1 MQRRRVPATV
11 GAVDA
16 PAEPAGSAAG
26 GREAP
31 PGAIYL
37 LFLLSG
43 LAALVYQVMW
53 TRSFGLVF
61 GSTTR
66 AAAAVLAA
74 FFTGLALGSW
84 LGGRLAAGRTASL
97 RRYGIAEL
105 AIAGGAL
112 LVAAWLALFRAAYPA
127 LYASPVGSGAGLVV
141 CQLLLAFVAL
151 APPCVAMGT
160 TLPLITR
167 ALVTSPAHFGRRVAG
182 AYALNTLGATS
193 GAVLAGFVLPA
204 HVGVL
209 RSVWAAAAVNVAV
222 GAASLLL
229 ARRGLAEP
237 AVSPPAADPARVA
250 TATGRTDPA
259 LRVVAAISG
268 FGTLAL
274 EVLYTRLLGVR
285 SDGSIFAF
293 ALVLASFLVFLAVAS
308 LLVSVTVDAV
318 ARPWRLLAVTQALAA
333 GAILLSPGL
342 LALHPP
348 PRMSSALVPYLLQQ
362 LSAAA
367 LLLAPTLLLVGV
379 ALPVAWK
386 IATRAAAEAG
396 QRVGGLTAWNTLAG
410 VAGSLTAGF
419 VLLPGVGAGR
429 GVALVAVLYAALAAL
444 AAFRGFGRRGAAL
457 ACAILAAGLAAL
469 GARQPWTVSSVEV
482 GEDARLVR
490 AIEGESALVAVIE
503 ASNGTRSLWLNNNY
517 LLGSDGPT
525 ATALQRAQGGLP
537 LLLHGDPR
545 RVAFIGVATGGSVSA
560 IRSFPVQRAL
570 ALELVP
576 GVLEAAADLEDA
588 HRGVLRD
595 PRVELRVADGR
606 NHLWA
611 TRERFDAIVG
621 DLFVP
626 YQPGTGYLYT
636 AEHFRNV
643 RARLAPGGLFAQW
656 LPGYQMSEAELR
668 IVTATFLDVFPDA
681 SLWLYGAVRRRPLVA
696 LVGMAEGSGPPA
708 PAARQRAEGSA
719 EFPFLSFVCGAGPL
733 GAWAG
738 DAPRNSDEQPR
749 LELRAA
755 LDRFGAGRNAREL
768 RRVLALLERG
778 A

>member
-1 MQRRRVPATV
+1 VE
-11 GAVDA
+11 A
-16 PAEPAGSAAG
+16 PAEPAGRAAG
-26 GREAP
+26 GRQAP
-31 PGAIYL
+31 PAAIYL

-97 RRYGIAEL
+97 RRYGLAEL
-105 AIAGGAL
+105 AIAGGAV

-127 LYASPVGSGAGLVV
+127 LYASPLGSGAGLVL

-167 ALVTSPAHFGRRVAG
+167 ALVTSPAHFGRRVAS
-182 AYALNTLGATS
+182 AYALNTLGATT

-222 GAASLLL
+222 GVASLLL
-229 ARRGLAEP
+229 ARRGLPEESASPSAAEAARGAAWAEP
-237 AVSPPAADPARVA
+237 V
-250 TATGRTDPA
+250 DPA
-259 LRVVAAISG
+259 LRVVAALSG

-274 EVLYTRLLGVR
+274 EVLYTRLLQVR

-293 ALVLASFLVFLAVAS
+293 ALVLASFLVFLAAAS
-308 LLVSVTVDAV
+308 LLVSATVDAV

-333 GAILLSPGL
+333 GAILLSPSL
-342 LALHPP
+342 LAAYQPP
-348 PRMSSALVPYLLQQ
+348 PIASELGPYLVRQ
-362 LSAAA
+362 LSVATV
-367 LLLAPTLLLVGV
+367 LLGPTLLLVGM

-386 IATRAAAEAG
+386 IATRAAAESG
-396 QRVGGLTAWNTLAG
+396 RRVGGLTAWNTLAG

-419 VLLPGVGAGR
+419 VLLPAVGAGR
-429 GVALVAVLYAALAAL
+429 GVALVAALYAALAAL
-444 AAFRGFGRRGAAL
+444 AAFHGFGRRGALVACAL
-457 ACAILAAGLAAL
+457 AAAGLAAL
-469 GARQPWTVSSVEV
+469 ATRAPWAVSTVHVA
-482 GEDARLVR
+482 EDARLVR

-503 ASNGTRSLWLNNNY
+503 ASNGTRGLWLNNNY

-525 ATALQRAQGGLP
+525 AMAIQRAQGALP
-537 LLLHGDPR
+537 MLLHGDPR

-560 IRSFPVQRAL
+560 IQSFPVERVL
-570 ALELVP
+570 ALEVVP
-576 GVLEAAADLEDA
+576 GVVEAAADLEDA

-595 PRVELRVADGR
+595 PRVEVRIADGR
-606 NHLWA
+606 NHLFA

-626 YQPGTGYLYT
+626 YQPGSGYLYT
-636 AEHFRNV
+636 AEHFRSV
-643 RARLAPGGLFAQW
+643 KARLAPGGVFAQW

-681 SLWLYGAVRRRPLVA
+681 SLWIYRAQRRRPALA
-696 LVGMAEGSGPPA
+696 LVGTAEGSGPPGLT
-708 PAARQRAEGSA
+708 ARRAVEGSA
-719 EFPFLSFVCGAGPL
+719 AFPFLSLLCGAGSL
-733 GAWAG
+733 RAWAG
-738 DAPRNSDEQPR
+738 DAPRNSDEHPR

-755 LDRFGAGRNAREL
+755 LDRFRLAGRIRDLE
-768 RRVLALLERG
+768 RVLAVLKSG
-778 A
+778 S

>member
-1 MQRRRVPATV
+1 MQPWKVPATV
-11 GAVDA
+11 RAVDA

-26 GREAP
+26 GREVP

-43 LAALVYQVMW
+43 VAALVYQVMW

-66 AAAAVLAA
+66 AASAVLAA

-84 LGGRLAAGRTASL
+84 LGGRLAAGRATAL
-97 RRYGIAEL
+97 RRYAVAEF

-112 LVAAWLALFRAAYPA
+112 LVAVWLALFRTAYPA
-127 LYASPVGSGAGLVV
+127 LYASPLGSGAGLVL

-167 ALVTSPAHFGRRVAG
+167 ALVTTPAHFGRRVAS
-182 AYALNTLGATS
+182 AYALNTLGATA

-229 ARRGLAEP
+229 ARRSLAES
-237 AVSPPAADPARVA
+237 AVSPPSAGTDRASA
-250 TATGRTDPA
+250 ATGREDPA
-259 LRVVAAISG
+259 LRVVAAVSG

-274 EVLYTRLLGVR
+274 EVLYTRLLLVR

-293 ALVLASFLVFLAVAS
+293 ALVLASFLVFLAAAS
-308 LLVSVTVDAV
+308 FLVSATVDAV

-333 GAILLSPGL
+333 GAILLSPSL
-342 LALHPP
+342 LAAYQPP
-348 PRMSSALVPYLLQQ
+348 PIPSSLGPYLARQ
-362 LSAAA
+362 LSVAA
-367 LLLAPTLLLVGV
+367 LLLGPTILLVGM

-386 IATRAAAEAG
+386 IATRAAAESG
-396 QRVGGLTAWNTLAG
+396 RRVGGLTAWNTLAG

-419 VLLPGVGAGR
+419 VLLPVVGAGR
-429 GVALVAVLYAALAAL
+429 GVALVACLYASLAAL
-444 AAFRGFGRRGAAL
+444 AAFRGFGRRGALATCAL
-457 ACAILAAGLAAL
+457 AAAGLAAL
-469 GARQPWTVSSVEV
+469 AAREPWSVSTVDVA
-482 GEDARLVR
+482 EDARLVR

-503 ASNGTRSLWLNNNY
+503 SPNGTRSLWLNNNY

-525 ATALQRAQGGLP
+525 AMGIQRAQGALP

-545 RVAFIGVATGGSVSA
+545 SVAFIGVATGGSVSA
-560 IRSFPVQRAL
+560 IQSFPVERVL

-576 GVLEAAADLEDA
+576 GVVEAAADLEDA
-588 HRGVLRD
+588 HRGALRD
-595 PRVELRVADGR
+595 PRVEVRIADGR
-606 NHLWA
+606 NHLFA
-611 TRERFDAIVG
+611 TREHFDAIVG

-636 AEHFRNV
+636 AEHFRSV
-643 RARLAPGGLFAQW
+643 KARLAPGGVFAQW

-668 IVTATFLDVFPDA
+668 MVTATFLDVFPDA
-681 SLWLYGAVRRRPLVA
+681 TLWLYRAQRRRPALA
-696 LVGMAEGSGPPA
+696 LVGTAAGAGPPG
-708 PAARQRAEGSA
+708 PAARRAVEGSA
-719 EFPFLSFVCGAGPL
+719 AFPFLSLVCGAEPL
-733 GAWAG
+733 RAWAG
-738 DAPRNSDEQPR
+738 DAPRNSDEHPR

-755 LDRFGAGRNAREL
+755 LDRFGVAGRVQEL
-768 RRVLALLERG
+768 ERVLAALKRG